1 MAEGFQCYTIQEFC
15 KAHRVSRALLY
26 RLIAD
31 NLGPRLM
38 KAGRRS
44 LISREAAE
52 DWRRQMERTS
62 GEREAA

>member
-1 MAEGFQCYTIQEFC
+1 MREGIQCYTVQEFC
-15 KAHRVSRALLY
+15 EAHRVSRALLY

-38 KAGRRS
+38 KAGRRT

-52 DWRRQMERTS
+52 DWRRQMERTTVVQ
-62 GEREAA
+62 EAA